1 MCINYLLSVASFK
14 ILNDVIICTLLD
26 SRNKILIEKVYV
38 LIHMYNSQCNWTY
51 DPKFQ
56 LNIYIYI
63 YILHIFSTFFF
74 RNFFFFKK
82 HTYLLCRMIVV

>member
-1 MCINYLLSVASFK
+1 MCINYLLSVALFK

-26 SRNKILIEKVYV
+26 SGNKILIEKVYV

-63 YILHIFSTFFF
+63 YIYIYFAHI
-74 RNFFFFKK
+74 
-82 HTYLLCRMIVV
+82 

>member
-74 RNFFFFKK
+74 RNFFFF
-82 HTYLLCRMIVV
+82 

>member
-74 RNFFFFKK
+74 RNFFFLRNI
-82 HTYLLCRMIVV
+82 HIYYAEW

>member
-63 YILHIFSTFFF
+63 FCTYLVPFFLETFFF
-74 RNFFFFKK
+74 LRNI
-82 HTYLLCRMIVV
+82 HIYYAEW